1 MPATAETT
9 IPHIIHDAHGV
20 AWVDDTNVKVV
31 ELALDHLAYGW
42 SAEAIHEQ
50 FPALTLAQIHAA
62 LAFFYD
68 HQAEFEQEMLRRE
81 REVAAW
87 KAELGESPLQRRLR
101 QFALASRNLEIDDAI
116 PHFLRLGA
124 NRE

>member
-1 MPATAETT
+1 LPREGGGATVTAMPSIAE
-9 IPHIIHDAHGV
+9 PVSHIVRDDRGV

-31 ELALDHLAYGW
+31 EIALDHLAYGW
-42 SAEAIHEQ
+42 GAEAIHEQ
-50 FPALTLAQIHAA
+50 FPHLSLAQIHAA

-68 HQAEFEQEMLRRE
+68 RQAEFEEEILRRE

-101 QFALASRNLEIDDAI
+101 QLKSSK
-116 PHFLRLGA
+116 
-124 NRE
+124 

>member
-1 MPATAETT
+1 MPSIAETAS
-9 IPHIIHDAHGV
+9 HIVRDERGV

-50 FPALTLAQIHAA
+50 FPDLTLAQIHAA

-87 KAELGESPLQRRLR
+87 NSELGESPLQRRLR
-101 QFALASRNLEIDDAI
+101 QLKSSQ
-116 PHFLRLGA
+116 
-124 NRE
+124 